1 MASILGAFLEYIWK
15 VFLPELVTTTAP
27 LTWQHSNVALLVKP
41 LVNRSLHSSYTVMS
55 YLARGQT
62 PSTLCSL

>member
-1 MASILGAFLEYIWK
+1 MASMLGAFLECVWK
-15 VFLPELVTTTAP
+15 VFLPEPVATTAP
-27 LTWQHSNVALLVKP
+27 LTWQHRNVASLVKP
-41 LVNRSLHSSYTVMS
+41 LVSRSLHNSYTVMS